1 MAKAINIDKDK
12 SELIKILQKTIQSC
26 NLNFLIGSGCS
37 IPAMKA
43 LGPIEQEVEA
53 LYKKNKETEAEKKL
67 AGFLKPFIE
76 STKQLIDNKPD
87 DNHKTT
93 IKNYSEFLKAISLLL
108 FERKSHILHK
118 QATIFS
124 TNYDMFIEK
133 AVEDFSDTIIL
144 NDGFCRNPSLTN
156 AYSFSPRSFFNTVSN
171 TGNLYKYQV
180 EIPSINLIKIHG
192 SLNWQICEGKI
203 YQSLEHLKNTESKA
217 DKDFIDAFTL
227 ILPRKDKFNE
237 TLLNQIYYDLL
248 RIYSN
253 ELDKENTLLIAE
265 GFSFAD
271 EHIYDIT
278 KRALKNPT
286 MRLIIFCF
294 QESELEEY
302 NNKFDTCNNVN
313 IVYSDSANIDFG
325 KFITILSEILPQKEE
340 HPVYKVEIKEPKDE

>member
-1 MAKAINIDKDK
+1 MAKSINIDKDK
-12 SELIKILQKTIQSC
+12 NELIKILQKTVQSC

-43 LGPIEQEVEA
+43 LGSIEQEVEA
-53 LYKKNKETEAEKKL
+53 LYKENKQAEAEKKL

-76 STKQLIDNKPD
+76 STKQLIDIKPD

-133 AVEDFSDTIIL
+133 AVEDFSDTIVL

-203 YQSLEHLKNTESKA
+203 YQCLEHLKSIESKS
-217 DKDFIDAFTL
+217 DIDLIDAFTL

-253 ELDKENTLLIAE
+253 ELDKENTVLIAE

-271 EHIYDIT
+271 EHIFDIT

-286 MRLIIFCF
+286 MRLIVFCF
-294 QESELEEY
+294 QESELKVYE
-302 NNKFDTCNNVN
+302 NKFKNHNNVN
-313 IVYSDSANIDFG
+313 IVYSDTDEIDFG
-325 KFITILSEILPQKEE
+325 KFITLLSEIMPQKEE
-340 HPVYKVEIKEPKDE
+340 APVYKVEIKEPKDE

>member
-1 MAKAINIDKDK
+1 MAKSINIDNDK

-26 NLNFLIGSGCS
+26 NLNCLIGSGCS
-37 IPAMKA
+37 IPAMEA

-53 LYKKNKETEAEKKL
+53 LYKQKKETDAEKKL

-87 DNHKTT
+87 NNHKTT

-133 AVEDFSDTIIL
+133 AVDNFSDTIVL

-192 SLNWQICEGKI
+192 SLNWQICEKKI
-203 YQSLEHLKNTESKA
+203 YQSLEHLKNIESKA
-217 DKDFIDAFTL
+217 DKDLIDAFTL

-271 EHIYDIT
+271 E
-278 KRALKNPT
+278 
-286 MRLIIFCF
+286 
-294 QESELEEY
+294 
-302 NNKFDTCNNVN
+302 
-313 IVYSDSANIDFG
+313 
-325 KFITILSEILPQKEE
+325 LSMT
-340 HPVYKVEIKEPKDE
+340 

>member
-1 MAKAINIDKDK
+1 MAKSIDIDKDK
-12 SELIKILQKTIQSC
+12 NDLIKILQKTVQSC

-37 IPAMKA
+37 IPAIKA
-43 LGPIEQEVEA
+43 LGPIEQEVET
-53 LYKKNKETEAEKKL
+53 LYKENNETKAENKL
-67 AGFLKPFIE
+67 ADFLKPLIE

-87 DNHKTT
+87 AEHKTT
-93 IKNYSEFLKAISLLL
+93 IKNYSDFLKAISILL

-133 AVEDFSDTIIL
+133 AIEDFLDTIVL

-192 SLNWQICEGKI
+192 SLNWQISKGKI
-203 YQSLEHLKNTESKA
+203 YQSLEHMKNTESKS
-217 DKDFIDAFTL
+217 DKDLIDAFTL

-286 MRLIIFCF
+286 MRLIIFSF
-294 QESELEEY
+294 QKSELVEY
-302 NNKFDTCNNVN
+302 EDKFQSFNNVN
-313 IVYSDSANIDFG
+313 IVYSEKGKIDFEN
-325 KFITILSEILPQKEE
+325 FICILSEILPKKEE
-340 HPVYKVEIKEPKDE
+340 APTYNVEIKEPKDE

>member
-1 MAKAINIDKDK
+1 MAKIIDIDKDK
-12 SELIKILQKTIQSC
+12 AELIKTLQKTVQSC

-37 IPAMKA
+37 YPAITA
-43 LGPIEQEVEA
+43 LGTIEKDIDK
-53 LYKKNKETEAEKKL
+53 LYKDNKETEAVKKL
-67 AGFLKPFIE
+67 ASFLKTFVV
-76 STKQLIDNKPD
+76 STKQLIDNSL
-87 DNHKTT
+87 DNKHEETLV
-93 IKNYSEFLKAISLLL
+93 NYNNFLKAISLLL

-133 AVEDFSDTIIL
+133 AIESYSETIIL
-144 NDGFCRNPSLTN
+144 NDGFCRNPSLIN

-192 SLNWQICEGKI
+192 SLNWQICDGNL
-203 YQSLEHLKNTESKA
+203 YQSLEHLKNT
-217 DKDFIDAFTL
+217 DKKDDKGFVGLFSL
-227 ILPRKDKFNE
+227 ILPRKDKFRE

-253 ELDKENTLLIAE
+253 ELDKENTVLIAE

-271 EHIYDIT
+271 EHIFDLT

-286 MRLIIFCF
+286 LRLIIFCF
-294 QESELEEY
+294 QKSELAEFV
-302 NNKFDTCNNVN
+302 NKFNAFNNVN
-313 IVYSDSANIDFG
+313 VVYSDKENIDFA
-325 KFITILSEILPQKEE
+325 KFNTFISEILPKREDQ
-340 HPVYKVEIKEPKDE
+340 PTYRVEIKEPKNE

>member
-12 SELIKILQKTIQSC
+12 NELIKILQKTVQSC

-43 LGPIEQEVEA
+43 LGPIEQDVEA
-53 LYKKNKETEAEKKL
+53 LYKENKETEAKKKL
-67 AGFLKPFIE
+67 ADFLKPFIE
-76 STKQLIDNKPD
+76 STNQLINDTPNDNQKI
-87 DNHKTT
+87 T
-93 IKNYSEFLKAISLLL
+93 IKNYSDFLKAISLLL
-108 FERKSHILHK
+108 FERKSNILQK

-133 AVEDFSDTIIL
+133 AIEDFSDTIVL

-156 AYSFSPRSFFNTVSN
+156 AYIFSPRSFFNTVSN

-217 DKDFIDAFTL
+217 EKDLIDAFAL

-294 QESELEEY
+294 QKSELVEY
-302 NNKFDTCNNVN
+302 ENKFNTFNNVN
-313 IVYSDSANIDFG
+313 IINSDSDNIDFG

-340 HPVYKVEIKEPKDE
+340 TPVYKVEIKEPKDE

>member
-1 MAKAINIDKDK
+1 MAKAINIDNEKN
-12 SELIKILQKTIQSC
+12 ELIKILQKTVQSC

-37 IPAMKA
+37 IPAMNA

-53 LYKKNKETEAEKKL
+53 LYKENKKTEAEKKL
-67 AGFLKPFIE
+67 ADFLKPLIE
-76 STKQLIDNKPD
+76 STNQLISDKPD
-87 DNHKTT
+87 DNHTTT
-93 IKNYSEFLKAISLLL
+93 IKNYSDFLNAISLIL
-108 FERKSHILHK
+108 FERKSNILHK

-133 AVEDFSDTIIL
+133 AVGEFSDTIVL

-203 YQSLEHLKNTESKA
+203 YQSFEHLKNTESKA
-217 DKDFIDAFTL
+217 DKDLIDSFTL
-227 ILPRKDKFNE
+227 ILPRKEKFNE

-253 ELDKENTLLIAE
+253 ELDKENTLLITE

-271 EHIYDIT
+271 EHIYEIT

-294 QESELEEY
+294 RKKELEEY
-302 NNKFDTCNNVN
+302 EKMFNTYNNVN
-313 IVYSDSANIDFG
+313 IIYSDTPNIDFG

-340 HPVYKVEIKEPKDE
+340 TPVYKVEINEPKR

>member
-1 MAKAINIDKDK
+1 MAKIIDIDKEK
-12 SELIKILQKTIQSC
+12 NELIKILQKTVQSC

-37 IPAMKA
+37 IPAMTA
-43 LGPIEQEVEA
+43 LGPIEQEVEQ
-53 LYKKNKETEAEKKL
+53 LYNEKKEEEATKKL
-67 AGFLKPFIE
+67 VEFLKPFIE
-76 STKQLIDNKPD
+76 STKHLLDNNL
-87 DNHKTT
+87 DNHHQTT
-93 IKNYSEFLKAISLLL
+93 IKNYSDFLKAISLLL

-133 AVEDFSDTIIL
+133 AVEKYSETIVL

-192 SLNWQICEGKI
+192 SLNWKIRDKKI
-203 YQSLEHLKNTESKA
+203 YQTLEHIKNSQ
-217 DKDFIDAFTL
+217 DKDDNALFDKFTL

-237 TLLNQIYYDLL
+237 TLLNQVYYDLL

-253 ELDKENTLLIAE
+253 ELDKENTLLITE

-286 MRLIIFCF
+286 LRLIIFCF
-294 QESELEEY
+294 QKNELEEY
-302 NNKFDTCNNVN
+302 QKKFNDFNNVN
-313 IVYSDSANIDFG
+313 IIYSGTDNIDFA
-325 KFITILSEILPQKEE
+325 KFNTIFSEILPKKEE
-340 HPVYKVEIKEPKDE
+340 TPVAKEENKGSKE